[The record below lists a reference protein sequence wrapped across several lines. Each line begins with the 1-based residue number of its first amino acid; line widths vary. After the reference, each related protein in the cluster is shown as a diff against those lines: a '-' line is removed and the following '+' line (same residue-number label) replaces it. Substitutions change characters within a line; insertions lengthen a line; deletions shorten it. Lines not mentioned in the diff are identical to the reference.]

1 MEYTPRFISRP
12 QRGRHVINQ
21 SIRKTVYERDNFTCQ
36 YCLKKFEE
44 SQLTIEH
51 IVAVSK
57 GGVDDIINYMTA
69 CRSCNS
75 SKRDKPLNEFI
86 ENKWDVTI
94 EGLPIHG
101 DIIMDTPELDQTY
114 RYCRQDAYYT
124 VRKNDLLKGN
134 DAYKKLEKIF
144 RKKLWATDYG
154 RQLFKRFPSLPG
166 HVVVSVPL
174 VEFIE
179 SDSRKPVYRLLIEMC
194 KSANTR
200 AMIDDIVR
208 LMCSEYCEAFQAVR
222 AVLQSKFSDQTK
234 KRLEQAKKRAGN
246 LDDMFEIPFNLKN
259 IPVCQYDLL
268 ETYFTNTE
276 SQLVSYIDGYKLI
289 LNSQEHLQSGNYE
302 VAVTKVNRDFGICEI
317 AHLPEFFD

>member
-12 QRGRHVINQ
+12 QRGRHTIDQVV
-21 SIRKTVYERDNFTCQ
+21 RKTVYERDNYTCQ
-36 YCLKKFEE
+36 YCLKKFEQ

-57 GGVDDIINYMTA
+57 GGVDNIINYMTA

-75 SKRDKPLNEFI
+75 SKRDNPLNKFI
-86 ENKWDVTI
+86 ENKWDITI

-101 DIIMDTPELDQTY
+101 DIIMDTPELDPTY

-124 VRKNDLLKGN
+124 VRKNDLLKGS
-134 DAYKKLEKIF
+134 DAYKILEKIF
-144 RKKLWATDYG
+144 RQKLWLTNYG
-154 RQLFKRFPSLPG
+154 KNLLKRFPSLPG
-166 HVVVSVPL
+166 HVVASIPL

-179 SDSRKPVYRLLIEMC
+179 ADSRKPIYRLLIEMC

-208 LMCSEYCEAFQAVR
+208 LICSESCEVSQAIRV
-222 AVLQSKFSDQTK
+222 VFQSKYSDQTN
-234 KRLEQAKKRAGN
+234 KRFEQAKKRAGN
-246 LDDMFEIPFNLKN
+246 LDNMFEIPANLKN

-268 ETYFTNTE
+268 ETFFMDEE
-276 SQLVSYIDGYKLI
+276 SNLVSHINGYKLI
-289 LNSQEHLQSGNYE
+289 LNTHEHIQSGKFE
-302 VAVTKVNRDFGICEI
+302 VTITKVNNDFGICEI